1 MMAEREKDADRKKF
15 IVSEIR
21 FDVQD
26 DLERCI
32 KMLKRGQRP
41 TPPKKKKDITKGL
54 LI

>member
-1 MMAEREKDADRKKF
+1 MVEAKKKNPDRKKF

-32 KMLKRGQRP
+32 EMLKRGQRP
-41 TPPKKKKDITKGL
+41 TPPKKKKT
-54 LI
+54 